1 MPRGPYAK
9 VSAADRARIVECA
22 DGGGDWKAL
31 CANLRV
37 NPKTAHGWVKSGAQ
51 ERRPHAGGRRK
62 ALTEEQ
68 VDAIC
73 GMIEEDQGITLKALK
88 ERILAD
94 FQLNVAI
101 STIHNYLEGRLLT
114 LKKVHYIA
122 ADANNA
128 RNKALRV
135 EYVQAISAHMQENK
149 TIIWMDETNINLY
162 CRRTQGRAPAGQRT
176 AVALLGSK
184 GPNVHVIG
192 AITNFQVV
200 KWSRLRGAFRSQSA
214 KDWLADMLQH
224 LPQGNNSAYVCI
236 NAALYSHLYSLGVD
250 VNQVVLVCDNA
261 PCHSKVQEL
270 EVDFPGLTVRRL
282 GPYSPMLNPIENVW
296 SKMKSHIKRH
306 MRVPAVVRPGVGE
319 QRLQYVE
326 TKIDEAMAT
335 ITQQDCARCCQHTQ
349 GFFAAVLRNEDM
361 APGL

>member
-1 MPRGPYAK
+1 
-9 VSAADRARIVECA
+9 
-22 DGGGDWKAL
+22 
-31 CANLRV
+31 
-37 NPKTAHGWVKSGAQ
+37 
-51 ERRPHAGGRRK
+51 
-62 ALTEEQ
+62 
-68 VDAIC
+68 
-73 GMIEEDQGITLKALK
+73 
-88 ERILAD
+88 
-94 FQLNVAI
+94 
-101 STIHNYLEGRLLT
+101 
-114 LKKVHYIA
+114 
-122 ADANNA
+122 
-128 RNKALRV
+128 
-135 EYVQAISAHMQENK
+135 
-149 TIIWMDETNINLY
+149 
-162 CRRTQGRAPAGQRT
+162 
-176 AVALLGSK
+176 
-184 GPNVHVIG
+184 
-192 AITNFQVV
+192 
-200 KWSRLRGAFRSQSA
+200 
-214 KDWLADMLQH
+214 MLQH
-224 LPQGNNSAYVCI
+224 LPQGNNSAYIRI